1 MGGIPGGAAR
11 FAERTAS
18 TPLAAAIV
26 ELGGAISLAVR
37 DEAGAGLAGARVRA
51 FAVVDGRASLAAT
64 RATDAGGTARL
75 DGLPRGEAWIVAD
88 APGHARGSTRLVVD
102 AAPRDLTIVLGPE
115 HTVTAVVKDERG
127 VPIPRAEVEV
137 SQGES
142 DALPVGMRTGAD
154 GIATVHGLG
163 AGPWLVKARAAG
175 LEEASARAS
184 NDGDT
189 VILLLRKLGGIAVH
203 VVRADDTPASGARV
217 AIAGAALWPPR
228 VASAD
233 ANGDIHIGALAAGT
247 YALRATSGEGVSA
260 IELGVALDRGE
271 EKSLTLRLGPGS
283 WVAVRVFDD
292 DGDGASPV
300 AGARVSLAEAG
311 LSPFPFEATTDAAGR
326 ARLGPVPPGPVT
338 LSARADGFVARGSLP
353 LTAPVSGETRVTLLR
368 AGTLIG
374 RVVDARGFPV
384 DGATIEVVGTDLA
397 GLPILDDPRRA
408 RFQTAQF
415 DAMLPGPSQLLPAGE
430 LGVMPGPVPAIPRG
444 RGFEVPSVAPA
455 SGSLFEPWVTRA
467 DGTFRANP
475 VTPGRVRA
483 VVRHPQYVET
493 QSEVVA
499 LAPGGTAEVDV
510 TLGEGGALE
519 GRVFDARDRPVEGVR
534 IIASAQRGTLERVT
548 HSASD
553 GSFAF
558 ASLPEDIVLL
568 AGDSDDEQVRM
579 TVTVPEKGRKE
590 LTVHLPEPR
599 EALAVTVV
607 DDRDFPVDAAQV
619 SLTSL
624 SPEAPLRKTAFTDAH
639 GQASLAH
646 AAGVPLR
653 VEVSAPGHAPGALTT
668 DGTASTLRVVLAP
681 AQTATGEV
689 VSGPRRDPVTGAEV
703 TLYTD
708 LGVRRV
714 LTDAR
719 GAFVIAGLAAGT
731 GSLRVR
737 ATGFAPFAGPLTIP
751 EGDGR
756 RPVSLDPV
764 ELVLE
769 GVVEGE
775 VLDARGAGVPG
786 ARVAMDHV
794 PTWLVTG
801 TPARPADGFVVT
813 DRSGHF
819 RLGELPEGPISL
831 EAYAPEAGR
840 GRAEGVKVISGRT
853 TDRVRIDLAP
863 TEGAAQGP
871 ASSGSVAV
879 TLGETGAPVEV
890 QIVSVVEGSEAERAG
905 LAPGDTLVSVDG
917 APVASMGEARRRMSG
932 PIADDVV
939 LEVRR
944 AGEPRVL
951 RVAREAVRR

>member
-1 MGGIPGGAAR
+1 
-11 FAERTAS
+11 
-18 TPLAAAIV
+18 
-26 ELGGAISLAVR
+26 
-37 DEAGAGLAGARVRA
+37 
-51 FAVVDGRASLAAT
+51 
-64 RATDAGGTARL
+64 
-75 DGLPRGEAWIVAD
+75 
-88 APGHARGSTRLVVD
+88 
-102 AAPRDLTIVLGPE
+102 
-115 HTVTAVVKDERG
+115 
-127 VPIPRAEVEV
+127 
-137 SQGES
+137 
-142 DALPVGMRTGAD
+142 
-154 GIATVHGLG
+154 
-163 AGPWLVKARAAG
+163 VKARAPG
-175 LEEASARAS
+175 LEEASARVTKE
-184 NDGDT
+184 GDT

-203 VVRADDTPASGARV
+203 VVGADDAPAGGARV

-228 VASAD
+228 VAPAD
-233 ANGDIHIGALAAGT
+233 THGDLHIGALAAGT
-247 YALRATSGEGVSA
+247 YALRATSGEAVSA

-271 EKSLTLRLGPGS
+271 EKPVTLRLGPGS
-283 WVAVRVFDD
+283 SVAVRVFDD
-292 DGDGASPV
+292 DGDGALPV

-326 ARLGPVPPGPVT
+326 ARLGPVPPGALT

-368 AGTLIG
+368 AGTLLG

-384 DGATIEVVGTDLA
+384 DGATIEIVGTDLA

-408 RFQTAQF
+408 RFQAAQF
-415 DAMLPGPSQLLPAGE
+415 DAMLPGPSLLLPAGE

-444 RGFEVPSVAPA
+444 RGFELPFPQQAPG
-455 SGSLFEPWVTRA
+455 SRPGSDQSSLFEPWVTRD
-467 DGTFRANP
+467 DGTFRATP
-475 VTPGRVRA
+475 VTPGHVRA

-493 QSEVVA
+493 QSEVVT
-499 LAPGGTAEVDV
+499 LAPGGQAEVVV

-558 ASLPEDIVLL
+558 ASLPEDIVLMV
-568 AGDSDDEQVRM
+568 GGNDDEQVRM
-579 TVTVPEKGRKE
+579 TVSVPEKGRKE
-590 LTVHLPEPR
+590 LTVHLPESR

-619 SLTSL
+619 SVTSL
-624 SPEAPLRKTAFTDAH
+624 VPEAPLRKTAFTDPH
-639 GQASLAH
+639 GEASLAH
-646 AAGVPLR
+646 SAGVPLR
-653 VEVSAPGHAPGALTT
+653 VEVSAPGHAPSVLTT
-668 DGTASTLRVVLAP
+668 DGTAGTLRVALVP
-681 AQTATGEV
+681 AQTASGEV
-689 VSGPRRDPVTGAEV
+689 VGGPRREPVVSAEV
-703 TLYTD
+703 TLYND

-719 GAFVIAGLAAGT
+719 GAFVISGLAAGT
-731 GSLRVR
+731 ASLRVR
-737 ATGFAPFAGPLTIP
+737 ATGFAPFAGPLMIP
-751 EGDGR
+751 AGDGS
-756 RPVSLDPV
+756 RPLSLDRV
-764 ELVLE
+764 ELALE
-769 GVVEGE
+769 GVVEGD
-775 VLDARGAGVPG
+775 VFDAQGRGVAG

-819 RLGELPEGPISL
+819 RLGELPEGAIAL

-840 GRAEGVKVISGRT
+840 GRAEGVQVVSGRT
-853 TDRVRIDLAP
+853 ASRVRIDLAS
-863 TEGAAQGP
+863 TEGAGP
-871 ASSGSVAV
+871 DTASSGSVAV

-890 QIVSVVEGSEAERAG
+890 QIVSVVGGSEAERAG
-905 LAPGDTLVSVDG
+905 LAPGDVLVAVDG
-917 APVASMGEARRRMSG
+917 APVASMLEARQKMSG

-944 AGEPRVL
+944 AGEARVL